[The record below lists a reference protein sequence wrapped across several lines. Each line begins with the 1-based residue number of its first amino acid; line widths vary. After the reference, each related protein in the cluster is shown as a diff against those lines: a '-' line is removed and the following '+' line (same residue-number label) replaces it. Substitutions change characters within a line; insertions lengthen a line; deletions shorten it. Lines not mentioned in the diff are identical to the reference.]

1 MLLAK
6 KDMSPVA
13 TIWVAL
19 RPFLLNGDYRTVAIE
34 NYESAKSIPSM
45 KRIFSLEG
53 MGHPLW
59 TMEGWA
65 MPNLLG
71 QKCGTKSGLQS
82 PCATVKVN
90 KSPAPGSAPVYALMW
105 QRPTGGPYD
114 FFPTAQLMSEIPP
127 TTLPV
132 GKRKNGKS
140 FRVVPITTII
150 KEVLFNMTIFEAI
163 GRVYPGIKI

>member
-1 MLLAK
+1 MADAL
-6 KDMSPVA
+6 MS
-13 TIWVAL
+13 AL

-71 QKCGTKSGLQS
+71 QKPGIKSGLQH
-82 PCATVKVN
+82 PCSTVKVN

-127 TTLPV
+127 TMLPV
-132 GKRKNGKS
+132 GKRKNGKNL
-140 FRVVPITTII
+140 RVVPITTII
-150 KEVLFNMTIFEAI
+150 KELLFNMTIFEAI